1 MPDKKVA
8 TQASDGPWERET
20 IITFN
25 DAEKKASYYTC
36 NKARME
42 QLKELAKEYPD
53 AVKITRDE
61 DWCMEAD
68 MPKKWV
74 KIKPP
79 RKLTEEQK
87 QSADANI
94 DNAIDLLVENTS
106 MIKRPIVEG
115 QIDDKNQ
122 GQPILLCGFD
132 EADFDKFFS

>member
-68 MPKKWV
+68 MPKEMGQNQAASQADRRAICGTGQTRQRTCRTAAAAK
-74 KIKPP
+74 KRNEEINRLHMPEEENIKCTI
-79 RKLTEEQK
+79 LT
-87 QSADANI
+87 AH
-94 DNAIDLLVENTS
+94 
-106 MIKRPIVEG
+106 
-115 QIDDKNQ
+115 
-122 GQPILLCGFD
+122 
-132 EADFDKFFS
+132 

>member
-53 AVKITRDE
+53 A
-61 DWCMEAD
+61 
-68 MPKKWV
+68 
-74 KIKPP
+74 
-79 RKLTEEQK
+79 
-87 QSADANI
+87 
-94 DNAIDLLVENTS
+94 
-106 MIKRPIVEG
+106 
-115 QIDDKNQ
+115 
-122 GQPILLCGFD
+122 
-132 EADFDKFFS
+132 